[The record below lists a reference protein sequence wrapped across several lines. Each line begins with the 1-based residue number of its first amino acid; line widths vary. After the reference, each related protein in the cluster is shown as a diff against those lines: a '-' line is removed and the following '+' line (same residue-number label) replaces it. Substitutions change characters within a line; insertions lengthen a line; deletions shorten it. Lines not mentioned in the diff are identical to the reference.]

1 MNESSSNSTLPRV
14 SSSGEKQITD
24 QQKKESSQNVNEDQ
38 QTYYEFK
45 NNRSKSHTYFWLSHS
60 TKKLSKLV
68 KNQNQ
73 TGAVKIFNSV
83 NMENKVFKILQKLVE
98 LILNYSSKFFVS

>member
-14 SSSGEKQITD
+14 FSSGKKQITD

-60 TKKLSKLV
+60 TKKLAKLV

-83 NMENKVFKILQKLVE
+83 KMENKVFEILQKLVD